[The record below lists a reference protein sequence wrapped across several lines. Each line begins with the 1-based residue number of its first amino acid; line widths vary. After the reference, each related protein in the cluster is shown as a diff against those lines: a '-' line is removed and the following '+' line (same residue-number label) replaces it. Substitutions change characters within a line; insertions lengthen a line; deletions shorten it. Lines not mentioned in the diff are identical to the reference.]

1 MDAKNYK
8 LNTKW
13 ICWYHDPFSKKW
25 SIDSYVQL
33 YKLETILN
41 TAIFKN
47 SLLTI
52 LPKLESN
59 MYFIMREFEDN
70 IIFPVWEDTNNKDGG
85 VWSFKI
91 NNKIIFNVWISM
103 LIYLTGETMLINND
117 NYKNINGISISP
129 KKNFSVIKIWTRTK
143 INDNEFNPEFKN
155 FLNFNEGI
163 YKNHN
168 INIEKDNIKRNLKKK
183 KKYF

>member
-1 MDAKNYK
+1 MDAKNCK
-8 LNTKW
+8 LNTNW

-41 TAIFKN
+41 MAIFKN
-47 SLLTI
+47 SLLSI
-52 LPKLESN
+52 LPKLETN
-59 MYFIMREFEDN
+59 MYFIMREFDDN
-70 IIFPVWEDTNNKDGG
+70 IIYPIWEDKNNINGG

-91 NNKIIFNVWISM
+91 NNKLIFNIWITL
-103 LIYLTGETMLINND
+103 LIYLTGETMLINQE

-129 KKNFSVIKIWTRTK
+129 KKNFSILKIWLRSK
-143 INDNEFNPEFKN
+143 ITADEFNLEFRKV
-155 FLNFNEGI
+155 LNFNDGI

-168 INIEKDNIKRNLKKK
+168 INIEKDSIKKKIKKK